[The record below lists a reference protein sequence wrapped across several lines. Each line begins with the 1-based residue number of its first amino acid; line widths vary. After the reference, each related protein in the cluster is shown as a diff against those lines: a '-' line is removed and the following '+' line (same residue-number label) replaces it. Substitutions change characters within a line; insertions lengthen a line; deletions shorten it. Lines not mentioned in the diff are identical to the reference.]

1 MTATGPAANHFFMGL
16 VYVLQARE
24 QRCFGFSKELCN
36 VVQKGKIMENPNAQA
51 GRALLFSQVITVLAP
66 GV

>member
-1 MTATGPAANHFFMGL
+1 MGL
-16 VYVLQARE
+16 VYVLQARK
-24 QRCFGFSKELCN
+24 QRCFGFSKEL
-36 VVQKGKIMENPNAQA
+36 ENPNAQA

>member
-1 MTATGPAANHFFMGL
+1 MGL
-16 VYVLQARE
+16 VYVLQARK
-24 QRCFGFSKELCN
+24 QRCFGFSKELCD